1 MKLKNI
7 ITSILLICTVFCGF
21 ASANTSK
28 KERNLIV
35 GGNEAYS
42 EGNYAKAIEQ
52 YRQALTINPTSEIAE
67 FNLATALINSSK
79 SIDVNSEP
87 LKEAVGYF
95 NRLSKSNNKRIAQK
109 SLFNL
114 GHVAYNQKDYTTS
127 IDYYKMVL
135 RQNPDND
142 KAREYLRMAQM
153 QLKKQQQQNQ
163 QQKKEENEDKEN
175 NNENEQKKEQDKE
188 KESQQNNDQQQSQK
202 QQPQPVSI
210 NEANAEKILK
220 SIEKKEQETLIRLN
234 KQRSNAKQMQQAGS
248 RVTDKPW

>member
-1 MKLKNI
+1 MRLKNI
-7 ITSILLICTVFCGF
+7 ITLILLTCTVFCGF
-21 ASANTSK
+21 ASTNSSK

-35 GGNEAYS
+35 EGNEAYT
-42 EGNYAKAIEQ
+42 EGNYLKAIEQ
-52 YRQALTINPTSEIAE
+52 YRKALTINPTSEIAE

-79 SIDVNSEP
+79 SNDANSEP

-95 NRLSKSNNKRIAQK
+95 DRLSKSNNKRIAQK

-114 GHVAYNQKDYTTS
+114 GHVAYNQKDYATS

-175 NNENEQKKEQDKE
+175 KNNENEQQKQQENEQQN
-188 KESQQNNDQQQSQK
+188 QQNNDQQ

-234 KQRSNAKQMQQAGS
+234 KQSNNAKQMQQAGG